1 MFRCFDAFQSS
12 VIIDLHEYDF
22 LVACYSI
29 VVSWNMRV
37 LGVGIC
43 NCKSNLNLEDRYDWD
58 LQYWEALAEL
68 VGDVMKDFPTL
79 SLTHG
84 RKVLEVRPSIEWDK
98 GKAVDFLLNSLG
110 EELHQNC

>member
-1 MFRCFDAFQSS
+1 MQ
-12 VIIDLHEYDF
+12 L
-22 LVACYSI
+22 
-29 VVSWNMRV
+29 
-37 LGVGIC
+37 
-43 NCKSNLNLEDRYDWD
+43 
-58 LQYWEALAEL
+58 WEALAER

-110 EELHQNC
+110 KDLYRNC

>member
-1 MFRCFDAFQSS
+1 LIESTKAVKGAKVENNTFCVSVHFR
-12 VIIDLHEYDF
+12 
-22 LVACYSI
+22 
-29 VVSWNMRV
+29 RV
-37 LGVGIC
+37 
-43 NCKSNLNLEDRYDWD
+43 KEE
-58 LQYWEALAEL
+58 YWEALAEL

>member
-1 MFRCFDAFQSS
+1 MLVVQS
-12 VIIDLHEYDF
+12 
-22 LVACYSI
+22 
-29 VVSWNMRV
+29 
-37 LGVGIC
+37 
-43 NCKSNLNLEDRYDWD
+43 
-58 LQYWEALAEL
+58 WEELAAL

-110 EELHQNC
+110 KDLHKNQ